1 MPARIPAFRRPGSFP
16 RYLRVA
22 ARRGRKRAGSGN
34 RYEIGVAL
42 VWFGPG
48 IVFGTWQ
55 DLTAAPSS
63 TPLLNWPA
71 ATLLLLSGTALLGGV
86 CSALGPV
93 TASRE
98 WRAWLLST
106 PLDRG
111 VLLRRRAWGV
121 LAMLVVPGMVL
132 GAAVAGM
139 GGYRGPD
146 ALACVLVGVGAVIT
160 VGGSTMR
167 RQRRAGAT
175 AAGRGWLVGAA
186 AAAGAA
192 VAAEFLVV
200 GPIGT
205 TVLWAAAAVSGIGA
219 LSAGVAGLAGVGSIP
234 LFSLAAGSG
243 STSSVALAFQDQSLE
258 PLAAILAVPPGRRR
272 SEDAVRPLAGA
283 GRRAVL
289 AVHLRQLRRN
299 RSAQIRWVVLAGIP
313 YAVWVLV
320 AGARWASSA
329 LAAVTF
335 VSAVAAI
342 SGLCGTARVFAS
354 TPTLADRYGLAVAD
368 TRRATMVLPRISA
381 LLWGVLTAPALVM
394 HAPAVVALVVTPAA
408 LAIVEYRA
416 GQRPFEPSFQ
426 TGQQYAK
433 DLGRRFARGPA
444 LLLGGCILIARV
456 AYSR

>member
-55 DLTAAPSS
+55 DLAAAPSS

-139 GGYRGPD
+139 GGYRGSD
-146 ALACVLVGVGAVIT
+146 ALACVLVGVGAVIA

-200 GPIGT
+200 RPGT
-205 TVLWAAAAVSGIGA
+205 ACRQGRPRPRTWLSRQRGRGRFGQLGRACAPTTREPLFGRQEFDRKVRTWLVDPSRVSPGA
-219 LSAGVAGLAGVGSIP
+219 IFRVQHSMLGVMRSLPHTARICQHDWIRRAGLPVQQLCLNRGREDQC
-234 LFSLAAGSG
+234 LF
-243 STSSVALAFQDQSLE
+243 D
-258 PLAAILAVPPGRRR
+258 
-272 SEDAVRPLAGA
+272 
-283 GRRAVL
+283 
-289 AVHLRQLRRN
+289 
-299 RSAQIRWVVLAGIP
+299 
-313 YAVWVLV
+313 
-320 AGARWASSA
+320 
-329 LAAVTF
+329 
-335 VSAVAAI
+335 
-342 SGLCGTARVFAS
+342 
-354 TPTLADRYGLAVAD
+354 
-368 TRRATMVLPRISA
+368 
-381 LLWGVLTAPALVM
+381 
-394 HAPAVVALVVTPAA
+394 VVATNGDPDQRSHPSE
-408 LAIVEYRA
+408 LAE
-416 GQRPFEPSFQ
+416 
-426 TGQQYAK
+426 
-433 DLGRRFARGPA
+433 
-444 LLLGGCILIARV
+444 
-456 AYSR
+456 